1 MYEAAVFV
9 IFPLCLVV
17 AAFTDLF
24 EMMVP
29 NRIPAILLASFLLLA
44 PFSGLGL
51 TDFGWHIAAGIAV
64 FSIVFGLFALN
75 VMGGGDAKLLTAAA
89 VWYGFTPSLLHFLIY
104 VAYGGGL
111 LTILILLVRARANT
125 VMALGLPVPHSILTA
140 KKIPYAVAI
149 GVGGLVTFPQSPLV
163 LAAVEQIR

>member
-1 MYEAAVFV
+1 MVEAAIFL

-24 EMMVP
+24 EMTVP
-29 NRIPAILLASFLLLA
+29 NRIPAVLLASFIMLA
-44 PFSGLGL
+44 PLSNLGL
-51 TDFGWHIAAGIAV
+51 AEFGWHILAGVAV
-64 FSIVFGLFALN
+64 FAIVFGLFAIN

-89 VWYGFTPSLLHFLIY
+89 VWYGFTPSLLEFLIY
-104 VAYGGGL
+104 VAYGGGI

-140 KKIPYAVAI
+140 KKIPYAIAI
-149 GVGGLVTFPQSPLV
+149 CVGGLVTFPQSPLV
-163 LAAVEQIR
+163 LAALEQIR

>member
-24 EMMVP
+24 EMTVP

-51 TDFGWHIAAGIAV
+51 GDFGWHIAAGIAV
-64 FSIVFGLFALN
+64 FAVVFGLFALN

-125 VMALGLPVPHSILTA
+125 VMALGLRVPHSILTA
-140 KKIPYAVAI
+140 KKIPYAIAI

-163 LAAVEQIR
+163 LAALEQIR

>member
-24 EMMVP
+24 EMTVP

-51 TDFGWHIAAGIAV
+51 SGFGWHIAAGITVFAV
-64 FSIVFGLFALN
+64 VFGLFALN

-140 KKIPYAVAI
+140 KKIPYAIAI

-163 LAAVEQIR
+163 LAALEQIR

>member
-24 EMMVP
+24 EMTVP
-29 NRIPAILLASFLLLA
+29 NRIPAILLTSFILIA
-44 PFSGLGL
+44 PFSGLSL
-51 TDFGWHIAAGIAV
+51 PEFGWHILAGVTV
-64 FSIVFGLFALN
+64 FSVVFGLFAIN

-89 VWYGFTPSLLHFLIY
+89 VWYGFTTSLLHFLIY

-111 LTILILLVRARANT
+111 LTLLILLVRSNSNT
-125 VMALGLPVPHSILTA
+125 VMALNLPVPHSILTA
-140 KKIPYAVAI
+140 KKIPYAIAI
-149 GVGGLVTFPQSPLV
+149 CVGGLAAFPQSPLV
-163 LAAVEQIR
+163 LAALEQIR